1 MTQVKSITNL
11 TLHDVTGMKSTEC
24 TTLERRLNPDPLHY
38 QSLEIYSG
46 HATTFDL
53 CLYAENK
60 STLAIPEI
68 CVYPPKPA
76 ETLRQRKTLPSYAS
90 YSSMNVHGVTKVQV
104 SKIRSV
110 EVELKTPDGG
120 NANVHYCSLGI
131 LSEDLALVEIVM
143 FAKEKETLECLQ
155 VPEMTNKLF

>member
-11 TLHDVTGMKSTEC
+11 TLHDVRGFESTERRA
-24 TTLERRLNPDPLHY
+24 LERKLNPDPLYY

-46 HATTFDL
+46 HDTTLDL

-68 CVYPPKPA
+68 CVYPSKPDA
-76 ETLRQRKTLPSYAS
+76 TLRQPKTLPSYAS
-90 YSSMNVHGVTKVQV
+90 YSSMNIHGVTKVQV

-110 EVELKTPDGG
+110 EVELETPEGG

-131 LSEDLALVEIVM
+131 LSEDLALVEIIM
-143 FAKEKETLECLQ
+143 LAKEKETLECLQ
-155 VPEMTNKLF
+155 VPEMTNKLI